1 MNTKNLL
8 IASAIGAVVTTA
20 LANIPIISLLNCVV
34 CLPFWGGPL
43 LATWI
48 YKNQNGTMPMNHAI
62 GVGTV
67 SGVLAAILGF
77 ILNLVMGPA
86 SAAMVNQ
93 LQQYLPSGSV
103 PIDAANTGTPILFLL
118 IGVVFTIVFG
128 VIGGLIG
135 GSIFKDKVAP
145 PTPPAPPVA

>member
-20 LANIPIISLLNCVV
+20 LANIPVISLLNCVV

-43 LATWI
+43 LATWY
-48 YKNQNGTMPMNHAI
+48 YKRQTGTMPMNHAV

-67 SGVLAAILGF
+67 SGVFASVLGV
-77 ILNLVMGPA
+77 IWNLVMGPA

-103 PIDAANTGTPILFLL
+103 PIDVNAGTPVLFLL
-118 IGVVFTIVFG
+118 VGVLFTIFFG
-128 VIGGLIG
+128 V
-135 GSIFKDKVAP
+135 
-145 PTPPAPPVA
+145 

>member
-20 LANIPIISLLNCVV
+20 LANIPIISLLNCLV

-48 YKNQNGTMPMNHAI
+48 YKNQTGTMTMNHAI

-67 SGVLAAILGF
+67 SGLFAGVLGF
-77 ILNLVMGPA
+77 ILNLVVGPA
-86 SAAMVNQ
+86 TSAAFASQ
-93 LQQYLPSGSV
+93 LQQYMPAGSV
-103 PIDAANTGTPILFLL
+103 PPEMFSAGTSVLFLL
-118 IGVVFTIVFG
+118 VGVVITILFG

-135 GSIFKDKVAP
+135 GAIFKDKPAA
-145 PTPPAPPVA
+145 TPPSTTL